1 MWLACCAKVKI
12 RLLLHLLPLSQF
24 LKEKKKTFGRCLS
37 KLTLKSIL
45 FCVVSQCFSSARKEN
60 WYKSHLFQMKF
71 NLNPLSPNIH
81 IQILQTDRHTFPSMN
96 ELREF
101 DKRSRHFPLGDHFIN
116 SHNLISRYCMDIIR
130 RKLTLVTI
138 GT

>member
-60 WYKSHLFQMKF
+60 WYKSHLLQMKF

-96 ELREF
+96 ELRKF
-101 DKRSRHFPLGDHFIN
+101 DKRSRHFPLGDHFI
-116 SHNLISRYCMDIIR
+116 SSLDIVWIS
-130 RKLTLVTI
+130 L
-138 GT
+138 GEN

>member
-1 MWLACCAKVKI
+1 MSFTTDAKE
-12 RLLLHLLPLSQF
+12 H
-24 LKEKKKTFGRCLS
+24 TFFI
-37 KLTLKSIL
+37 KV
-45 FCVVSQCFSSARKEN
+45 CVVSQCFSSARKGN

-81 IQILQTDRHTFPSMN
+81 IQILQTDQHTFPSMN
-96 ELREF
+96 ELKKF

>member
-1 MWLACCAKVKI
+1 
-12 RLLLHLLPLSQF
+12 
-24 LKEKKKTFGRCLS
+24 
-37 KLTLKSIL
+37 
-45 FCVVSQCFSSARKEN
+45 
-60 WYKSHLFQMKF
+60 MKF

-96 ELREF
+96 ELKKF

-138 GT
+138 GTLRVKIEDPYEGQPVSGFCL